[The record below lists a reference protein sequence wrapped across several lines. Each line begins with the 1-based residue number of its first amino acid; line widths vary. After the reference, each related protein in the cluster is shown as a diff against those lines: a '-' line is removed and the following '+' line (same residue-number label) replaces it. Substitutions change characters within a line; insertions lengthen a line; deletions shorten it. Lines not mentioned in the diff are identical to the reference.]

1 MQSND
6 PKADLKKMYVALSR
20 VNYLNEHYLVDKFK
34 DWAIRADPVKA
45 QEYHR
50 LWTLKQLTSIDILGV
65 SNASLTFTLLNVLAL
80 NKHAVDIKHY
90 NRLLNTDVLC
100 LTET

>member
-50 LWTLKQLTSIDILGV
+50 L
-65 SNASLTFTLLNVLAL
+65 
-80 NKHAVDIKHY
+80 
-90 NRLLNTDVLC
+90 
-100 LTET
+100 